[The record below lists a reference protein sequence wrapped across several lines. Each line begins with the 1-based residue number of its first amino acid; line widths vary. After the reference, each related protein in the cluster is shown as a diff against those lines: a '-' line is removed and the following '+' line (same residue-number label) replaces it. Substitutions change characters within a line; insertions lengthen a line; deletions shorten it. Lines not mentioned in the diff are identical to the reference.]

1 MRIIEIAALD
11 NGAHRNQSGQLSKVP
26 DGWAMIPDGMELEN
40 FPFGE
45 VTAEEIEQVMTVT
58 GWAPGV
64 LPEPE
69 PEPAVEKE
77 PTTKEILNAMLGVT
91 E

>member
-1 MRIIEIAALD
+1 MEYKTTETVIEYI
-11 NGAHRNQSGQLSKVP
+11 
-26 DGWAMIPDGMELEN
+26 DGEPT
-40 FPFGE
+40 E
-45 VTAEEIEQVMTVT
+45 VEKTTSQWIMTVV
-58 GWAPGV
+58 GWVPGV

-69 PEPAVEKE
+69 SEPAVEKE